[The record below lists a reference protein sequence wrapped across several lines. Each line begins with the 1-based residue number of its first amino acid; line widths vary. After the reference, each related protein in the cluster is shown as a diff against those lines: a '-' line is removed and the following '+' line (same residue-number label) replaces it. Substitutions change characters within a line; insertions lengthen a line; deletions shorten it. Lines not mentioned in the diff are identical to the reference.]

1 MPRKVTRKE
10 LLKGGVAGAAAVAAL
25 PFASSIAFASEEG
38 GHVAV
43 HIHGHLD
50 AQPTTPPAPIPSADV
65 NVDAAGRPDALSG
78 AGWDN
83 RDADSRDVSTACYFA
98 QRGTLEGHIIKL
110 HGTNLL
116 ANNPAVRG
124 FRVKTTANL
133 ETGDI
138 TWFFGPFIFAG
149 KGVVTKI
156 D

>member
-1 MPRKVTRKE
+1 MARKVTRKE

-25 PFASSIAFASEEG
+25 PFANSIAFGSEG

-43 HIHGHLD
+43 HIHGHLN
-50 AQPTTPPAPIPSADV
+50 AVATTPPAPIPSADV
-65 NVDAAGRPDALSG
+65 NVDAAGRPEALSG

-83 RDADSRDVSTACYFA
+83 RDADSSNVATACYFS
-98 QRGTLEGHIIKL
+98 QRGTLEGHEITL

-116 ANNPAVRG
+116 ANNPAVLG
-124 FRVKTTANL
+124 FKVTTKANL
-133 ETGDI
+133 KTGDI
-138 TWFFGPFIFAG
+138 AWHFGPFIFVG